1 MLSRVAC
8 FSIPE
13 GEFAR
18 SRLRLAGDL
27 ERFAAKHL
35 DQVVAVLR
43 QAAGEDAIFPLR
55 LATGS
60 VVVELA
66 SSRAAQ
72 NRLWGSY
79 QSGDLE
85 RLLGQPVVEMVRL
98 AGCAD
103 ADELAP
109 GPMADDL
116 VARLGERFEHLRLRG
131 VSNHFATNK
140 PFDSEF
146 LFDHTNRSDPQQE
159 ILTAIHYFF
168 EILSIPTDDLWVN
181 LGPAE
186 SEQVM
191 PPSLREL
198 EIGRVLLE
206 SDLVLK
212 KLTASLL
219 HPDSS
224 SGRLYWATLQSQLR
238 LRDGA
243 TPVGFE
249 PSFRLWIRPDKFSTE
264 TNGVNMLVKEAR
276 LAIQGEEA
284 HGPTPSL
291 ACAGGRAQ
299 SEDDRLAW
307 EVFQDLVLP
316 LLQRDLDEGRLFA
329 PLRQLCFSLALAHA
343 FRAHFA
349 GERRY
354 QDYFDGESRRVVP
367 DLTLKLAD
375 RKASYRMV
383 EWRRPGDPV
392 DKPRSVVV
400 AEANQRTQDE
410 YRRLFDQGVFYVVR
424 REPMLGT
431 HKMAVR
437 SYFSGAADLRL

>member
-1 MLSRVAC
+1 MC
-8 FSIPE
+8 
-13 GEFAR
+13 
-18 SRLRLAGDL
+18 
-27 ERFAAKHL
+27 
-35 DQVVAVLR
+35 
-43 QAAGEDAIFPLR
+43 
-55 LATGS
+55 
-60 VVVELA
+60 
-66 SSRAAQ
+66 
-72 NRLWGSY
+72 

-85 RLLGQPVVEMVRL
+85 RLLGQPVKEMVRL

-103 ADELAP
+103 ADEAASR
-109 GPMADDL
+109 PMAEHL
-116 VARLGERFEHLRLRG
+116 VASIGERFEYLRLRG
-131 VSNHFATNK
+131 VTNHFASNK

-146 LFDHTNRSDPQQE
+146 LFDNTNRSDPQQE

-168 EILSIPTDDLWVN
+168 EILSVPTDDLWVN

-186 SEQVM
+186 SERVM

-219 HPDSS
+219 HPDSP

-249 PSFRLWIRPDKFSTE
+249 PSFRLWIKPDRFRTE

-291 ACAGGRAQ
+291 RDARADGRAQ
-299 SEDDRLAW
+299 SQDDRLAW

-375 RKASYRMV
+375 RKANYRMV
-383 EWRRPGDPV
+383 EWRRPGDPA
-392 DKPRSVVV
+392 DKPLAAVV

-431 HKMAVR
+431 HQMAVR
-437 SYFSGAADLRL
+437 SYFSGAADLRR